1 MINKSP
7 VCIPHYKSHGI
18 EVFLGDTQNYY
29 SHWETPT
36 CIISD
41 GPYGLGKFPGE
52 PINPQDLPGWYAPHI
67 AAWSNNA
74 APNATLWFWCSEIG
88 WALVHPVL
96 ELHGWQYEECCVWD
110 KGIAHV
116 AGNCNSKTIRGI
128 PVVTEISV
136 RYTRKNTLKDS
147 TGQQIPIKDWVR
159 SEWMRSGLPMCKAN
173 EATGVKNAA
182 TRKYLTKCHLW
193 YFPPADAMLK
203 MAAYCSKYG
212 KKSTAPY
219 FSIDGIRPLTET
231 DWEKQRAKWNHEHG
245 LTNVWHEAAV
255 HGKERIKTES
265 GYVHANQKPLSLI
278 TRQILASTD
287 SGDVV
292 WEPFGGTFSAMVASL
307 HAGRKGFAAE
317 INPDFYFYAR
327 ERIINEIKWVEAE
340 IPQAA

>member
-1 MINKSP
+1 
-7 VCIPHYKSHGI
+7 
-18 EVFLGDTQNYY
+18 
-29 SHWETPT
+29 
-36 CIISD
+36 
-41 GPYGLGKFPGE
+41 
-52 PINPQDLPGWYAPHI
+52 
-67 AAWSNNA
+67 
-74 APNATLWFWCSEIG
+74 
-88 WALVHPVL
+88 
-96 ELHGWQYEECCVWD
+96 
-110 KGIAHV
+110 
-116 AGNCNSKTIRGI
+116 
-128 PVVTEISV
+128 
-136 RYTRKNTLKDS
+136 
-147 TGQQIPIKDWVR
+147 
-159 SEWMRSGLPMCKAN
+159 MCKAN